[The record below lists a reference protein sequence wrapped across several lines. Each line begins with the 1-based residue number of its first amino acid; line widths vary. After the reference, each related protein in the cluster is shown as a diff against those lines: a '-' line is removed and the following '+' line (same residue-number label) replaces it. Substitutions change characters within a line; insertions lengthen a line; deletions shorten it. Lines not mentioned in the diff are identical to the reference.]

1 MQEKVRKKKEKSKFP
16 RKRGELLVAFDV
28 CNVLNDISFGYF

>member
-28 CNVLNDISFGYF
+28 FNVLNDISFGYF